1 MNPMKKV
8 FFALLT
14 LLAVSV
20 QAQSPWDLQQCITY
34 AVQHNLSLKQ
44 QSLSNEIS
52 KNNSTQVRSS
62 VLPSLNA
69 GATHQ
74 YNFGQTIDRFTN
86 TFANTQ
92 VLSQNFYISSGITLW
107 SGLSQYNNI
116 KASDYNYLSGVER
129 LRQQENDLALSVA
142 NAYIG
147 IIFSEEILK
156 ISQNQFQLTKEQLIR
171 TQKMVDA
178 GAMAK
183 SVEYDIKAQ
192 LANEEVNVTT
202 ADNNY
207 RLSIL
212 NLQQLMN
219 FDSVTNFAVARPDFN
234 ISESQLVEN
243 NITAMYEM
251 ALKTQP
257 GIKSSEYA
265 VMSADRTRIAN
276 QGRYSP
282 SLSFNASMGTGTSG
296 LAKKQTGEYYTVPQ
310 TLVTN
315 MGTFIYETQVPV
327 LVSMPFSE
335 QFKNNTN
342 KSLGFSLTVPLF
354 NGLQTNTAV
363 KNAKINVLSSQYNA
377 DITKQTL
384 YKNIVQAHA
393 NARAALNKYM
403 ATKSS
408 AEAAAE
414 SFKYAQQKFD
424 AGAISSF
431 DFTSA
436 KNRLFAAESNL
447 LQAKYDY
454 IFKLKVLDYYQG
466 KPLGF

>member
-1 MNPMKKV
+1 MKKV
-8 FFALLT
+8 FFALLIVLGT
-14 LLAVSV
+14 SL

-44 QSLSNEIS
+44 QGLSNEMS

-62 VLPSLNA
+62 VLPNLNA

-156 ISQNQFQLTKEQLIR
+156 ISQNQFQLTKEQLVR

-178 GAMAK
+178 GALAK

-219 FDSVTNFAVARPDFN
+219 FDSVTNFAVARPDFS

-243 NITAMYEM
+243 NITAMYET

-276 QGRYSP
+276 KGRYSP

-327 LVSMPFSE
+327 LVSTPLTE
-335 QFKNNTN
+335 QFKSNTN

-363 KNAKINVLSSQYNA
+363 KNAKLNVLSTQYNA

-393 NARAALNKYM
+393 NARAALNKYT

>member
-1 MNPMKKV
+1 MKKV
-8 FFALLT
+8 FFALLIVLGT
-14 LLAVSV
+14 SLK
-20 QAQSPWDLQQCITY
+20 AQSPWDLQQCITY

-44 QSLSNEIS
+44 QGLSNEMS

-156 ISQNQFQLTKEQLIR
+156 ISQNQFQLTKEQLVR

-178 GAMAK
+178 GALAK

-219 FDSVTNFAVARPDFN
+219 FDSVTNFAVARPDFS

-243 NITAMYEM
+243 NITAMYET

-276 QGRYSP
+276 KGRYSP

-327 LVSMPFSE
+327 LVSTPLTE
-335 QFKNNTN
+335 QFKSNTN

-363 KNAKINVLSSQYNA
+363 KNAKLNVLSTQYNA

>member
-1 MNPMKKV
+1 MKKV
-8 FFALLT
+8 FFALLIVLGT
-14 LLAVSV
+14 SL

-44 QSLSNEIS
+44 QGLSNEMS

-62 VLPSLNA
+62 VLPNLNA

-156 ISQNQFQLTKEQLIR
+156 ISQNQFQLTKEQLVR

-178 GAMAK
+178 GAVAK

-219 FDSVTNFAVARPDFN
+219 FDSVTNFAVARPDFS

-243 NITAMYEM
+243 NITAMYET

-276 QGRYSP
+276 KGRYSP

-327 LVSMPFSE
+327 LVSTPLTE
-335 QFKNNTN
+335 QFKSNTN

-363 KNAKINVLSSQYNA
+363 KNAKLNVLSTQYNA

-393 NARAALNKYM
+393 NARAALNKYT

>member
-1 MNPMKKV
+1 MKKV
-8 FFALLT
+8 FFALLIV
-14 LLAVSV
+14 LGSSL

-44 QSLSNEIS
+44 QGLSNEMS

-156 ISQNQFQLTKEQLIR
+156 ISQNQFQLTKEQLVR

-178 GAMAK
+178 GALAK

-219 FDSVTNFAVARPDFN
+219 FDSVTNFAVARPDFS

-243 NITAMYEM
+243 NITAMYET

-276 QGRYSP
+276 KGRYSP

-327 LVSMPFSE
+327 LVSTPLTE
-335 QFKNNTN
+335 QFKSNTN

-363 KNAKINVLSSQYNA
+363 KNAKLNVLSTQYNA